1 MNRVRIAVA
10 SITLNTAFYRWGV
23 VNLRGFGGGAYYLC
37 TINTTITM
45 KITLTESFIDD
56 LMSLSQESA
65 NQVLNTCRELMKLD
79 NDAIEQYELSDDA
92 PLPLRDI
99 VANMKKRAVAA
110 RRRRERREAK
120 ALAQT
125 QAAPVPV
132 SPTPSTS
139 GPTVSPELVE
149 AINLLFSDTAI
160 TTSEHHALMHKL
172 VVFITERINPTP
184 APKVSH
190 SKSRRNRRRNRKRR
204 RH

>member
-1 MNRVRIAVA
+1 
-10 SITLNTAFYRWGV
+10 
-23 VNLRGFGGGAYYLC
+23 
-37 TINTTITM
+37 M
-45 KITLTESFIDD
+45 KITLTETFIDD

-79 NDAIEQYELSDDA
+79 NDSIEQYVLPDDA
-92 PLPLRDI
+92 PLPLKDI

-125 QAAPVPV
+125 QAAPAPV
-132 SPTPSTS
+132 SPTPSTP
-139 GPTVSPELVE
+139 GPTVSPELAE

-172 VVFITERINPTP
+172 VVFITERITPTSQPTP
-184 APKVSH
+184 PDK
-190 SKSRRNRRRNRKRR
+190 KPCRKRRRRNRKRR